1 MVLYATHANS
11 NYTSIITISEISTS
25 IENNTSTLS
34 YLVQMKSKNG
44 YNFESIGSTLILKIN
59 GVKVVHD
66 TSQKSCGKNTTVT
79 LASGTTTVKHNDDGK
94 KTINVEYSYSQSSTA
109 SYTPKSASESGL
121 MQLSTIAR
129 TTKAVTFTGFVEK
142 VNPISFNP
150 ASSTFTHS
158 IKLTFG
164 NNVKYLNSEGN
175 LQTTEVKLSG
185 SSFNFNVPV
194 DYYNEFTTESKTGTM
209 LLTTYN
215 GSSSIGTSSI
225 TFTIYADKEICK
237 PNLTGTL
244 IDVNGL
250 TSKLTSGNDTS
261 NSIVKGFSTGRLTI
275 TSKKISSVND
285 INATIKSLVIAN
297 NNITDTSKN
306 VYDINK
312 LQNKS
317 VDVTLTNSRGVS
329 ETFVISATGELIDY
343 IVLTGNAKTK
353 RESPTSNTI
362 VVNLTGNYFNDS
374 FGNVNNSLN
383 IEWSYREKGNESW
396 NNGGT
401 LTPILENNTYSF
413 SNNLEGEFNYQKN
426 YEFKFK
432 ISDKLTTLETI
443 QITPKGIETFG
454 IYEDGSLRVN
464 GLFFKVVKVDSW
476 EE

>member
-94 KTINVEYSYSQSSTA
+94 KTINIEYSYSQSSTA
-109 SYTPKSASESGL
+109 SYTPKSASESGS

-215 GSSSIGTSSI
+215 GSTSIGTSSI

-275 TSKKISSVND
+275 TSKRISSVND

-329 ETFVISATGELIDY
+329 ETFTISATGELIDY
-343 IVLTGNAKTK
+343 IVLTANAKVK

-362 VVNLTGNYFNDS
+362 VVVLTGNYFNAT
-374 FGNVNNSLN
+374 FGSVNNSLN
-383 IEWSYREKGNESW
+383 ITWYYREKGYDSW
-396 NNGGT
+396 SNGGT
-401 LTPILENNTYSF
+401 LTPTLENNTYSF
-413 SNNLEGEFNYQKN
+413 SNNLDGNFNYQKN

-432 ISDKLTTLETI
+432 ILDKLTALETI

-464 GLFFKVVKVDSW
+464 GLFLKLVKVDSW

>member
-11 NYTSIITISEISTS
+11 NYTSIITINETSTS
-25 IENNTSTLS
+25 TENNTSTLS
-34 YLVQMKSKNG
+34 YLVQMQSKNG
-44 YNFESIGSTLILKIN
+44 YNFESIGSTIVLKIN
-59 GVKVVHD
+59 GTAVYN
-66 TSQKSCGKNTTVT
+66 QYAQRSCGKNATVT
-79 LASGTTTVKHNDDGK
+79 LASGTTTIKHNDDGK
-94 KTINVEYSYSQSSTA
+94 KTVEIEYSYSQSSTA
-109 SYTPKSASESGL
+109 SYTPKSASESGS

-129 TTKAVTFTGFVEK
+129 ATKAVTFTGFIEK

-175 LQTTEVKLSG
+175 LQTTEVKLTG

-194 DYYNEFTTESKTGTM
+194 DYYNEFTSESKTGTI

-215 GSSSIGTSSI
+215 GSTSIGTSS
-225 TFTIYADKEICK
+225 TNFTIYADKEICK

-275 TSKKISSVND
+275 TSKRISSVND
-285 INATIKSLVIAN
+285 TNATISSLVIAN

-317 VDVTLTNSRGVS
+317 VDVTLTNSRGAS
-329 ETFVISATGELIDY
+329 ETFTISATGQLIDY
-343 IVLTGNAKTK
+343 IVLTGNAKAK
-353 RESPTSNTI
+353 RENPTSNTI

-383 IEWSYREKGNESW
+383 ITWYYREKGYDSW
-396 NNGGT
+396 SNGGT
-401 LTPILENNTYSF
+401 LTPTLENNTYSF
-413 SNNLEGEFNYQKN
+413 SNNLDGSFNYQKN
-426 YEFKFK
+426 YEFKFQ

-443 QITPKGIETFG
+443 QITPKGIEAFG

-464 GLFFKVVKVDSW
+464 SLFLKFFKVDSW

>member
-11 NYTSIITISEISTS
+11 NYTSIITINETSTS
-25 IENNTSTLS
+25 TENNTSTLS
-34 YLVQMKSKNG
+34 YLVQMQSRNG
-44 YNFESIGSTLILKIN
+44 YNFELIGSTLILKIN
-59 GVKVVHD
+59 GVEVVHD

-94 KTINVEYSYSQSSTA
+94 KTINIEYSYSQSSTA
-109 SYTPKSASESGL
+109 SYTPKYASVSGS

-129 TTKAVTFTGFVEK
+129 ATKAVTFAGFVEK

-215 GSSSIGTSSI
+215 GSTSIGTSSI

-275 TSKKISSVND
+275 TSKRISSVND

-297 NNITDTSKN
+297 NNIIDVSKN

-317 VDVTLTNSRGVS
+317 VDVTLTNSRGAS
-329 ETFVISATGELIDY
+329 ETFTFSATGQLIDY

-374 FGNVNNSLN
+374 FGSVNNSLN
-383 IEWSYREKGNESW
+383 ITWFFREKGYDSW

-413 SNNLEGEFNYQKN
+413 SNNLDGSFNYQKN

-432 ISDKLTTLETI
+432 ISDKLTNLETI

-464 GLFFKVVKVDSW
+464 GLFLKLVKVDSW
-476 EE
+476 EK

>member
-1 MVLYATHANS
+1 MVLYAKHANS
-11 NYTSIITISEISTS
+11 NYTSIITVSETSTS
-25 IENNTSTLS
+25 TENNTSTIS
-34 YLVQMKSKNG
+34 YLVQMQSRNG
-44 YNFESIGSTLILKIN
+44 YNFELIGSTLILKIN
-59 GVKVVHD
+59 GVEVVHD

-79 LASGTTTVKHNDDGK
+79 LASGTTTIKHNDDGK
-94 KTINVEYSYSQSSTA
+94 KTVEIEYSYSQSSTA
-109 SYTPKSASESGL
+109 SYTPKSASVSGS

-129 TTKAVTFTGFVEK
+129 ATKAVTFTGLVEK

-150 ASSTFTHS
+150 ANSTFTHS

-215 GSSSIGTSSI
+215 GSTSIGTSSI

-244 IDVNGL
+244 IDVNSL
-250 TSKLTSGNDTS
+250 TSQLTSGADTS

-275 TSKKISSVND
+275 TSKRISSVND
-285 INATIKSLVIAN
+285 TNATISSLIIAN

-312 LQNKS
+312 LRNKS

-329 ETFVISATGELIDY
+329 ETFTISATGELIDY
-343 IVLTGNAKTK
+343 IVLTANAKAK

-362 VVNLTGNYFNDS
+362 VVVLTGNYFNDS
-374 FGNVNNSLN
+374 FGSVNNSLN
-383 IEWSYREKGNESW
+383 ITWYYRKKGNESW
-396 NNGGT
+396 SNGGT
-401 LTPILENNTYSF
+401 LTPTLENNTYSF
-413 SNNLEGEFNYQKN
+413 SNNLDGNFNYQKN

-432 ISDKLTTLETI
+432 ILDKLTALETI
-443 QITPKGIETFG
+443 QITPRGIETFG

-464 GLFFKVVKVDSW
+464 GLFLKLVKVDSW

>member
-11 NYTSIITISEISTS
+11 NYTSIITVSETSTS
-25 IENNTSTLS
+25 TENNTSTIS
-34 YLVQMKSKNG
+34 YLVQMQSRNG
-44 YNFESIGSTLILKIN
+44 YNFELIGSTLILKIN
-59 GVKVVHD
+59 GVEVVHD

-94 KTINVEYSYSQSSTA
+94 KTINIEYSYSQSSTA
-109 SYTPKSASESGL
+109 SYTPKYASVSGS

-129 TTKAVTFTGFVEK
+129 ATKAVTFTGFVEK

-194 DYYNEFTTESKTGTM
+194 DYYNEFTSESKTGTM

-215 GSSSIGTSSI
+215 GSTSIGTSS
-225 TFTIYADKEICK
+225 TNFTIYADKEICK

-244 IDVNGL
+244 IDVNSL
-250 TSKLTSGNDTS
+250 TSQLTSGADTS

-275 TSKKISSVND
+275 SSKRISSIND
-285 INATIKSLVIAN
+285 TNATISSLVIAN

-329 ETFVISATGELIDY
+329 ETFTFSATGQLIDY

-374 FGNVNNSLN
+374 FGSVNNSLN
-383 IEWSYREKGNESW
+383 ITWYYREKGNESW
-396 NNGGT
+396 SNGGT

-413 SNNLEGEFNYQKN
+413 SNNLDGSFNYQKN

-443 QITPKGIETFG
+443 QITTKGIETFG
-454 IYEDGSLRVN
+454 IYADGSLRVN
-464 GLFFKVVKVDSW
+464 GLFLKLVKVDSW
-476 EE
+476 EK

>member
-11 NYTSIITISEISTS
+11 NYTSIITINETSTS
-25 IENNTSTLS
+25 TENNTSTLS
-34 YLVQMKSKNG
+34 YLVQMQSKNG
-44 YNFESIGSTLILKIN
+44 YNFESIGSTIVLKIN
-59 GVKVVHD
+59 GTAVYN
-66 TSQKSCGKNTTVT
+66 QYAQRSCGKNATVT
-79 LASGTTTVKHNDDGK
+79 LASGTTTIKHNDDGK
-94 KTINVEYSYSQSSTA
+94 KTVEIEYSYSQSSTA
-109 SYTPKSASESGL
+109 SYTPKSASESGS

-129 TTKAVTFTGFVEK
+129 ATKAVTFTGFVEK

-215 GSSSIGTSSI
+215 GSTSIGTSSI

-275 TSKKISSVND
+275 TSKRISSVND

-297 NNITDTSKN
+297 NNIIDTSKN

-353 RESPTSNTI
+353 RENPTSNTI

-374 FGNVNNSLN
+374 NNSLN
-383 IEWSYREKGNESW
+383 ITWYYREKGYDSW
-396 NNGGT
+396 SNGGT
-401 LTPILENNTYSF
+401 ITPTLENNTYSF
-413 SNNLEGEFNYQKN
+413 SNNLDGSFNYQKN

-432 ISDKLTTLETI
+432 ILDKLTALETI

-464 GLFFKVVKVDSW
+464 SLFLKLVKVDSW

>member
-1 MVLYATHANS
+1 MVLYAKHANS
-11 NYTSIITISEISTS
+11 NYTSIITVSETSTS
-25 IENNTSTLS
+25 VENNTSTLS
-34 YLVQMKSKNG
+34 YKIEMQSKNG
-44 YNFESIGSTLILKIN
+44 YSFASIGSTIVLKIN
-59 GVKVVHD
+59 GIAVYN
-66 TSQKSCGKNTTVT
+66 QYAQRSCSANTTVT
-79 LASGTTTVKHNDDGK
+79 FASGTTTVKHNDDGK
-94 KTINVEYSYSQSSTA
+94 KTVEIEYSYSQSSTA
-109 SYTPKSASESGL
+109 SYTPKAAEEAGS

-129 TTKAVTFTGFVEK
+129 ATKAVTFTGFVEK

-215 GSSSIGTSSI
+215 GSTSIGTSSI

-244 IDVNGL
+244 IDVNSL
-250 TSKLTSGNDTS
+250 TSQLTSGNDTS

-275 TSKKISSVND
+275 TSKRISSVND
-285 INATIKSLVIAN
+285 TNATISSLVIAN

-329 ETFVISATGELIDY
+329 ETFTISATGQLIDY
-343 IVLTGNAKTK
+343 IVLTGNAKVK
-353 RESPTSNTI
+353 RENPTSNTI

-383 IEWSYREKGNESW
+383 ITWYYREKGYDSW

-413 SNNLEGEFNYQKN
+413 SNNLDGSFNYQKN

-432 ISDKLTTLETI
+432 ISDKLTNLETI

-464 GLFFKVVKVDSW
+464 SLFLKLVKVDSW

>member
-1 MVLYATHANS
+1 MVLYAKHANS
-11 NYTSIITISEISTS
+11 NYTSIITVSETSTS
-25 IENNTSTLS
+25 VENNTSTLS
-34 YLVQMKSKNG
+34 YEISMQSKNN
-44 YNFESIGSTLILKIN
+44 YSFASIGSTIVLKIN
-59 GVKVVHD
+59 GAAVY
-66 TSQKSCGKNTTVT
+66 SQYAQRSCSANTTVT
-79 LASGTTTVKHNDDGK
+79 FASGTTTVKHNDDGK
-94 KTINVEYSYSQSSTA
+94 KTIEIEYSYSQSSTA
-109 SYTPKSASESGL
+109 SYTPKSASVSGS

-129 TTKAVTFTGFVEK
+129 ATKAVKFTGFVEK

-164 NNVKYLNSEGN
+164 NNVKYLNFEGN
-175 LQTTEVKLSG
+175 LQTTEVKLNG

-215 GSSSIGTSSI
+215 GSTLIGTSST

-244 IDVNGL
+244 VDVNSL
-250 TSKLTSGNDTS
+250 TSQLTSGADTS

-275 TSKKISSVND
+275 TSKRISSVND

-317 VDVTLTNSRGVS
+317 VDITLTNSRGVS
-329 ETFVISATGELIDY
+329 ETFTISATGELIDY
-343 IVLTGNAKTK
+343 IVLTGNAKAK

-362 VVNLTGNYFNDS
+362 EVNLTGNYFNDS

-396 NNGGT
+396 SNGGT
-401 LTPILENNTYSF
+401 LSATLENNTYSF

-443 QITPKGIETFG
+443 QITLKGIETFG
-454 IYEDGSLRVN
+454 IYGDGSLRVN
-464 GLFFKVVKVDSW
+464 GLFFKLVKVDSW

>member
-1 MVLYATHANS
+1 MVLYAKHANS
-11 NYTSIITISEISTS
+11 NYTSIITVSETSTS
-25 IENNTSTLS
+25 TENNTSTIS
-34 YLVQMKSKNG
+34 YLVQMQSRNG
-44 YNFESIGSTLILKIN
+44 YNFELIGSTLILKIN
-59 GVKVVHD
+59 GVEVVHD

-94 KTINVEYSYSQSSTA
+94 KTINIEYSYSQSSTA
-109 SYTPKSASESGL
+109 SYTPKYASVSGS

-129 TTKAVTFTGFVEK
+129 ATKAVTFTGFVEK

-215 GSSSIGTSSI
+215 GSTSIGTSSI

-244 IDVNGL
+244 IDVNSL
-250 TSKLTSGNDTS
+250 TSQLTSGADTS

-275 TSKKISSVND
+275 TSKRISSVND

-297 NNITDTSKN
+297 NNIIDVSKN

-329 ETFVISATGELIDY
+329 ETFTFSATGQLIDY
-343 IVLTGNAKTK
+343 IVLTGNAKAK

-374 FGNVNNSLN
+374 FGSVNNSLN
-383 IEWSYREKGNESW
+383 ITWFFREKGYDSW

-413 SNNLEGEFNYQKN
+413 SNNLDGSFNYQKN

-432 ISDKLTTLETI
+432 ISDKLTNLETI

-464 GLFFKVVKVDSW
+464 GLFLRLVKVDSW
-476 EE
+476 EK

>member
-1 MVLYATHANS
+1 MVLYAKHANS
-11 NYTSIITISEISTS
+11 NYTSIITVSETSTS
-25 IENNTSTLS
+25 TENNTSTIS
-34 YLVQMKSKNG
+34 YLVQMQSRNG
-44 YNFESIGSTLILKIN
+44 YNFELIGSTLILKIN
-59 GVKVVHD
+59 GVEVVHD

-94 KTINVEYSYSQSSTA
+94 KIINIEYSYSQSSTA
-109 SYTPKSASESGL
+109 SYTPKSASVSGS

-129 TTKAVTFTGFVEK
+129 ATKAVTFAGFVEK

-215 GSSSIGTSSI
+215 GSTSIGTSSI

-244 IDVNGL
+244 IDVNSL
-250 TSKLTSGNDTS
+250 TSQLTSGADTS

-275 TSKKISSVND
+275 TSKRISSVND

-297 NNITDTSKN
+297 NNIIDVSKN

-317 VDVTLTNSRGVS
+317 VDVTLTNSRGAS
-329 ETFVISATGELIDY
+329 ETFTFSATGQLIDY
-343 IVLTGNAKTK
+343 IVLTGNAKAK

-374 FGNVNNSLN
+374 FGSVNNSLN
-383 IEWSYREKGNESW
+383 ITWYYREKGYDSW

-413 SNNLEGEFNYQKN
+413 SNNLDGSFNYQKN

-454 IYEDGSLRVN
+454 IYADGSLRVN
-464 GLFFKVVKVDSW
+464 SLFLKLVKVDSW
-476 EE
+476 EK